1 MSNKFNKYLVVTL
14 FFITRYVYADSINE
28 ITTTTGGITYKSDDS
43 TIYFKQGE
51 AINED
56 FSNTGVQT
64 YQIQS
69 EDIKEIIQ

>member
-28 ITTTTGGITYKSDDS
+28 ITTTTGGITYKSDDG
-43 TIYFKQGE
+43 TIYFKQNE

-56 FSNTGVQT
+56 FSNA
-64 YQIQS
+64 
-69 EDIKEIIQ
+69 DA